1 MTALTLTLETRL
13 KDFMLSLA
21 FEMDD
26 ELLALVGRAGS
37 GKTVVLR
44 SIAGVYVPDSGSI
57 AIRDQTV
64 FSTGLGISVPPS
76 DRFVGYVP
84 QMHQL
89 FPHLTVAENVG
100 FSLTRRRNQTAD
112 QIRNAERR
120 IAEVLELLQL
130 TRIADVVP
138 ADLSEIEQQRAAMA
152 RALALDP
159 EILLLDDPFVTLD
172 SGTRRQARS
181 ELSELR
187 RLINVP
193 VLLATSELEEAYEIA
208 DRIALID
215 RGSLLQISPPRQL
228 LMRPANRRV
237 AEIVRSVNVIP
248 GTVISASGDT
258 IEVTTPLG
266 ILRVSDLSGIHG
278 EVDVVVRPEH
288 VRPLERTESVAEG
301 QATNVLHG
309 VLTDDVRH
317 GTIHALTFKPDDAYQ
332 DVELQLFVS
341 DLAYQQLGLA
351 ADQHRSVELPPRA
364 LHLMPRSGGAGVDA
378 GQSRGG

>member
-1 MTALTLTLETRL
+1 MTALNVTLETRL
-13 KDFMLSLA
+13 KDYMLSLS
-21 FEMDD
+21 FEMGD
-26 ELLALVGRAGS
+26 ELLALVGREGS

-44 SIAGVYVPDSGSI
+44 SIAGVYTPDAGSI
-57 AIRDQTV
+57 AIREETV
-64 FSTGLGISVPPS
+64 FSTGLGILVPPT

-84 QMHQL
+84 QAHQL

-100 FSLTRRRNQTAD
+100 FSLTRRRDQSAD
-112 QIRNAERR
+112 QLRAAQRR
-120 IAEVLELLQL
+120 VDELLELLQL
-130 TRIADVVP
+130 TRIADVIP
-138 ADLSEIEQQRAAMA
+138 ADLSEIEQQRAALA
-152 RALALDP
+152 RALSLDP
-159 EILLLDDPFVTLD
+159 EILLLDDPFATLD

-215 RGSLLQISPPRQL
+215 RGRVLQIAAPRQL
-228 LMRPANRRV
+228 LMRPASRRV
-237 AEIVRSVNVIP
+237 ADIVRSVNVIP
-248 GTVISASGDT
+248 GTVITAAGDT

-288 VRPLERTESVAEG
+288 VRPLERNETIAEG
-301 QATNVLHG
+301 QVANVLQG
-309 VLTDDVRH
+309 VITDDVRH
-317 GTIHALTFKPDDAYQ
+317 GSIHALRFKPDDAYQ
-332 DVELQLFVS
+332 DVELQMFVS

-364 LHLMPRSGGAGVDA
+364 LHLMPRTGGSEAGAG
-378 GQSRGG
+378 

>member
-1 MTALTLTLETRL
+1 MTALTVSLETRL
-13 KDFMLSLA
+13 KDFMLSLS
-21 FEMDD
+21 FEMGD

-44 SIAGVYVPDSGSI
+44 SVAGVYVPDTGSI
-57 AIRDQTV
+57 SIRGETV
-64 FSTGLGISVPPS
+64 FSTGLDIAVPPAE
-76 DRFVGYVP
+76 RFVGYVS
-84 QMHQL
+84 QAHQL

-100 FSLTRRRNQTAD
+100 FSLTRRRGQSAD
-112 QIRNAERR
+112 QVRDAERR
-120 IAEVLELLQL
+120 IGELLELLQL
-130 TRIADVVP
+130 TRIADVIP
-138 ADLSEIEQQRAAMA
+138 ADLSEIEQQRAALA

-159 EILLLDDPFVTLD
+159 EILLLDDPFATLD

-228 LMRPANRRV
+228 LMRPSSRRV

-248 GTVISASGDT
+248 GTVIATTGET

-288 VRPLERTESVAEG
+288 VRPLERSESVADGEP
-301 QATNVLHG
+301 TNVLHG
-309 VLTDDVRH
+309 ILTDDVRH
-317 GTIHALTFKPDDAYQ
+317 GTIHAMTFKPDDAYH

-364 LHLMPRSGGAGVDA
+364 LHLMPRSGGSGDVV
-378 GQSRGG
+378 G

>member
-1 MTALTLTLETRL
+1 VTALTVTLETRL
-13 KDFMLSLA
+13 KEFMLSLS
-21 FEMDD
+21 FEMGD

-57 AIRDQTV
+57 AIREETV
-64 FSTGLGISVPPS
+64 FSTGLDISVPPP

-84 QMHQL
+84 QSHQL
-89 FPHLTVAENVG
+89 FPHLTVAENIG
-100 FSLTRRRNQTAD
+100 FSLTRRRDQTFD
-112 QIRNAERR
+112 QQRDAVRR
-120 IAEVLELLQL
+120 VDELLELLQL
-130 TRIADVVP
+130 TRIADVLP
-138 ADLSEIEQQRAAMA
+138 ADLSDIEQQRAGLA
-152 RALALDP
+152 RALSLDP
-159 EILLLDDPFVTLD
+159 EILLLDDPFAGLD
-172 SGTRRQARS
+172 TGTRRQARS

-193 VLLATSELEEAYEIA
+193 VLLATGELEEAYEIA

-215 RGSLLQISPPRQL
+215 RGNLLQIAAPRQL
-228 LMRPANRRV
+228 LMRPSSRRV
-237 AEIVRSVNVIP
+237 ADIVRSVNVIP
-248 GTVISASGDT
+248 GTVISATGDT

-288 VRPLERTESVAEG
+288 VRPLERTESIASE

-332 DVELQLFVS
+332 DVELQIFVS

-351 ADQHRSVELPPRA
+351 AEQHRSVELPPRA
-364 LHLMPRSGGAGVDA
+364 LHLMPRSGSVEATGN
-378 GQSRGG
+378 

>member
-1 MTALTLTLETRL
+1 VTALTVTLETRL
-13 KDFMLSLA
+13 KEFMLSLS
-21 FEMDD
+21 FEMGD

-57 AIRDQTV
+57 AIREETV
-64 FSTGLGISVPPS
+64 FSTGLDISVPPP

-84 QMHQL
+84 QSHQL
-89 FPHLTVAENVG
+89 FPHLTVAENIG
-100 FSLTRRRNQTAD
+100 FSLTRRRDQTSD
-112 QIRNAERR
+112 QQRDAVRR
-120 IAEVLELLQL
+120 VDEVLELLQL
-130 TRIADVVP
+130 TRIADVLP
-138 ADLSEIEQQRAAMA
+138 ADLSDIEQQRAGLA
-152 RALALDP
+152 RALSLDP
-159 EILLLDDPFVTLD
+159 EILLLDDPFAGLD
-172 SGTRRQARS
+172 TGTRRQARS

-193 VLLATSELEEAYEIA
+193 VLLATGELEEAYEIA

-215 RGSLLQISPPRQL
+215 CGNLLQIAAPRQL
-228 LMRPANRRV
+228 LMRPSSRRV
-237 AEIVRSVNVIP
+237 ANIVRSVNVIP
-248 GTVISASGDT
+248 GTVISATGDT

-288 VRPLERTESVAEG
+288 VRPLERTESIASE

-332 DVELQLFVS
+332 DVELQIFVS
-341 DLAYQQLGLA
+341 DLACQQLGLA

-364 LHLMPRSGGAGVDA
+364 LHLMLRSGSVEATGN
-378 GQSRGG
+378 

>member
-1 MTALTLTLETRL
+1 MTALTVSLETRL
-13 KDFMLSLA
+13 KDFMLSLS
-21 FEMDD
+21 FEMGD

-44 SIAGVYVPDSGSI
+44 SVAGVYVPDSGSI
-57 AIRDQTV
+57 AIRGETV
-64 FSTGLGISVPPS
+64 FSTGLDISVPPAE
-76 DRFVGYVP
+76 RYVGYVP
-84 QMHQL
+84 QAHQL

-100 FSLTRRRNQTAD
+100 FSLTRRRDQSAD
-112 QIRNAERR
+112 QMRDAERR
-120 IAEVLELLQL
+120 IGELLELLQL

-138 ADLSEIEQQRAAMA
+138 ADLSEIEQQRAALA

-159 EILLLDDPFVTLD
+159 EILLLDDPFATLD

-228 LMRPANRRV
+228 LMRPSSRRV

-248 GTVISASGDT
+248 GTVIAATGET

-288 VRPLERTESVAEG
+288 VRPLERY
-301 QATNVLHG
+301 G
-309 VLTDDVRH
+309 V
-317 GTIHALTFKPDDAYQ
+317 
-332 DVELQLFVS
+332 
-341 DLAYQQLGLA
+341 
-351 ADQHRSVELPPRA
+351 
-364 LHLMPRSGGAGVDA
+364 GG
-378 GQSRGG
+378 RR

>member
-1 MTALTLTLETRL
+1 MTALTVSLETRL
-13 KDFMLSLA
+13 KDYMLSLS
-21 FEMDD
+21 FEMGD

-44 SIAGVYVPDSGSI
+44 SIAGVYVPDAGSI
-57 AIRDQTV
+57 AIREETV
-64 FSTGLGISVPPS
+64 FSTGLDIAVPPP

-84 QMHQL
+84 QAHQL

-100 FSLTRRRNQTAD
+100 FLLTRRRDQTAD
-112 QIRNAERR
+112 QVRDAHRR
-120 IAEVLELLQL
+120 IEELLELLQL
-130 TRIADVVP
+130 TRIADVLP
-138 ADLSEIEQQRAAMA
+138 ADLSEIEQQRAALG
-152 RALALDP
+152 RALSLDP
-159 EILLLDDPFVTLD
+159 EILLLDDPFATLD

-215 RGSLLQISPPRQL
+215 RGSLLQIAAPRQL
-228 LMRPANRRV
+228 LMRPSSRRV
-237 AEIVRSVNVIP
+237 ADIVRSVNVIP
-248 GTVISASGDT
+248 GTVISATGET

-288 VRPLERTESVAEG
+288 VRPLERNESVAEG
-301 QATNVLHG
+301 QISNVLHG
-309 VLTDDVRH
+309 VITDDVRH
-317 GTIHALTFKPDDAYQ
+317 GSIHALTFKPDDAYQ
-332 DVELQLFVS
+332 DVELQMFVS
-341 DLAYQQLGLA
+341 DLAYQQLGLS

-364 LHLMPRSGGAGVDA
+364 LHLMPRTGDSDA
-378 GQSRGG
+378 ATS

>member
-1 MTALTLTLETRL
+1 MAALTVTLETRL
-13 KDFMLSLA
+13 KEFMLSLS
-21 FEMDD
+21 FELGD

-57 AIRDQTV
+57 SIRDETI
-64 FSTGLGISVPPS
+64 FSTGLGISVPPA
-76 DRFVGYVP
+76 DRFIGYVP
-84 QMHQL
+84 QAHQL

-100 FSLTRRRNQTAD
+100 FSLTRRRDQTDEQARD
-112 QIRNAERR
+112 ARRR
-120 IAEVLELLQL
+120 ISQLLELLRL
-130 TRIADVVP
+130 TRIADVLP
-138 ADLSEIEQQRAAMA
+138 ADLSEIERQRAALA
-152 RALALDP
+152 RALSLDP
-159 EILLLDDPFVTLD
+159 DVLLLDDPFSLLD
-172 SGTRRQARS
+172 TSTRRQARA

-215 RGSLLQISPPRQL
+215 NGSLLQLAPPRQL

-237 AEIVRSVNVIP
+237 ADIVRSVNVIP
-248 GTVISASGDT
+248 GAVITTTGDT

-278 EVDVVVRPEH
+278 DVDVVVRPEH
-288 VRPLERTESVAEG
+288 VRPLDRAETAVDERPS
-301 QATNVLHG
+301 NVLHG
-309 VLTDDVRH
+309 VVTSDVRH

-332 DVELQLFVS
+332 DVELQMFVS

-351 ADQHRSVELPPRA
+351 VDQHRSVELPPRA
-364 LHLMPRSGGAGVDA
+364 LHLMPRAGEQRVDE
-378 GQSRGG
+378 R